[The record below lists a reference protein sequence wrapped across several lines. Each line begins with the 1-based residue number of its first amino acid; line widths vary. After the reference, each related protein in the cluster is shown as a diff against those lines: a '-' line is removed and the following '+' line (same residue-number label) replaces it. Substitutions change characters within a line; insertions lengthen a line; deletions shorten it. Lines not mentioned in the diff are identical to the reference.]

1 MLVRVDDQQEDAR
14 VVRRGDGEAILVC
27 RTGLLTTRA
36 FMALVLT
43 LAPVAATVEELPQSQ
58 EHLQHTG

>member
-14 VVRRGDGEAILVC
+14 LVRDRDGEAVLVC
-27 RTGLLTTRA
+27 REGLLTTRA

-43 LAPVAATVEELPQSQ
+43 LAPVAAVVEELPQRQ